1 MLTAQFNAATVWPDG
16 NSVESSGTTMKEATQ
31 KAFDTICAEYVELE
45 GYTSE
50 EKDVFKNAIFN
61 D

>member
-45 GYTSE
+45 GYTLSLIHISE
-50 EKDVFKNAIFN
+50 PTRPY
-61 D
+61 